1 MQYCTHKSKSLSQC
15 SLLQDGL
22 HVEPRK
28 TEKKESSW
36 FDFGGSG
43 AAWVGFPTVPVVDG
57 DQLWRAR
64 SSSRGEKYVFESVST
79 FCIYPVKLQPVPTH
93 SRVNTLSLQEP
104 KGHTQHPSSLHGR
117 RFVQSGGLCWLRSQV
132 LQSLH
137 QRRTA
142 NNAIWW
148 GQAVAQH

>member
-1 MQYCTHKSKSLSQC
+1 MQYCTHKSKSLSQ

-28 TEKKESSW
+28 TEKRESSW

-43 AAWVGFPTVPVVDG
+43 AAWVGFPSWWWSVVTG
-57 DQLWRAR
+57 KILFQ
-64 SSSRGEKYVFESVST
+64 RGEYVFESVSA
-79 FCIYPVKLQPVPTH
+79 FCICPVKLQPVPTH

-104 KGHTQHPSSLHGR
+104 KGHRQHPSSLHGR

-142 NNAIWW
+142 NDAIWW

>member
-64 SSSRGEKYVFESVST
+64 SSSRGGNMSLSQFQPFAYV
-79 FCIYPVKLQPVPTH
+79 P
-93 SRVNTLSLQEP
+93 
-104 KGHTQHPSSLHGR
+104 
-117 RFVQSGGLCWLRSQV
+117 
-132 LQSLH
+132 
-137 QRRTA
+137 
-142 NNAIWW
+142 
-148 GQAVAQH
+148 